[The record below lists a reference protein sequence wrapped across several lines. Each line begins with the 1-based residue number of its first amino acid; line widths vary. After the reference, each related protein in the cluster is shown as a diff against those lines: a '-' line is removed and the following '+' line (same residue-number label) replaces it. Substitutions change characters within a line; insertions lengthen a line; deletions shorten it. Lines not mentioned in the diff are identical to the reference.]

1 MQLRIHAWACSVMAA
16 ALIPAAASAPPAAP
30 RPHVTAD
37 TLPGTIGLDAAL
49 RDPHGSVT
57 VGLIGLAAALPG
69 LIADDPLRCN
79 PSEETDPYGAQLFDL
94 TRW

>member
-1 MQLRIHAWACSVMAA
+1 M
-16 ALIPAAASAPPAAP
+16 
-30 RPHVTAD
+30 
-37 TLPGTIGLDAAL
+37 AL

-69 LIADDPLRCN
+69 LIADDQVRYI